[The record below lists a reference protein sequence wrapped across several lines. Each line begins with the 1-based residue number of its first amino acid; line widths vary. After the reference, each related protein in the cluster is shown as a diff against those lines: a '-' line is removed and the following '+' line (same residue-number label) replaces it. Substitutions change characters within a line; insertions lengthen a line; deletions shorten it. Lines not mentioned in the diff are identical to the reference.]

1 MVLSKYSLGLVL
13 DLIEDRINQLD
24 PLTPQ
29 DERDLEAL
37 VRCREEMKVT
47 ARIGAKSD
55 EDFHPEFDRSGLQGA
70 GRRESA
76 AASLSLDVI

>member
-1 MVLSKYSLGLVL
+1 MEEELILTSYSLGLVL

-37 VRCREEMKVT
+37 IRCREEMKVT
-47 ARIGAKSD
+47 ARVVSESD
-55 EDFHPEFDRSGLQGA
+55 EEYGGA
-70 GRRESA
+70 SPRGMAWRESA
-76 AASLSLDVI
+76 AMSPSLDVI